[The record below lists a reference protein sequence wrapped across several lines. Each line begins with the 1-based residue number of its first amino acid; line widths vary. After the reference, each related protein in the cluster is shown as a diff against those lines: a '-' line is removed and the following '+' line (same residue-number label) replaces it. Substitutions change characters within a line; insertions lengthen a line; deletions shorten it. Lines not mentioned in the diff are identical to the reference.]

1 MAERDRQNPYWNEQH
16 DWRDR
21 LWRREGQQQSW
32 QGRPESQWS
41 PQSGY
46 TSQRTGEWQ
55 RDYRSQDQQRGYPN
69 QDSERDY
76 RAQDWQHEQR
86 HYRDQDWQRDFS
98 GRQPI
103 GGEGLQAP
111 YGGGEQ
117 SGYAPQ
123 SGYDSGWQSRERQS
137 SHGGGEQRRMHRR
150 GPKNY
155 TRSDERIREDVC
167 ERLMRSDVD
176 ASDVTVNVSGGK
188 VMLEGTVPERRMKHS
203 IEDIA
208 EQCFGV
214 TDIDNNLR
222 VSRQDHT
229 VGWTDRDRSAEADA
243 LNRCLR
249 SELSATETY
258 RQALDRDRQEYGTST
273 DYQRLSEILRDHE
286 DAASRL
292 REAVRRVGG
301 EPSTDSGAW
310 GTWSKMI
317 MGAAKL
323 FGDRAALKSLKEGE
337 ESGFVDY
344 ERLQRECRPSADLF
358 DLVSELMG
366 RQQRH
371 IRELDSLMAAA
382 ERK

>member
-1 MAERDRQNPYWNEQH
+1 MAERDRQNPYWNEQR

-21 LWRREGQQQSW
+21 LLRREGQQQGW
-32 QGRPESQWS
+32 QGRPESEWS
-41 PQSGY
+41 PESGY
-46 TSQRTGEWQ
+46 TSQRSAEWQ
-55 RDYRSQDQQRGYPN
+55 RDYRSQDQQR
-69 QDSERDY
+69 DY
-76 RAQDWQHEQR
+76 RN
-86 HYRDQDWQRDFS
+86 QDWQRDS
-98 GRQPI
+98 RDRDWQRDYSNRQPV

-111 YGGGEQ
+111 YGGGQQ
-117 SGYAPQ
+117 SGYTPQ
-123 SGYDSGWQSRERQS
+123 TGYDSGWQNRDWQNRDWRNRDWQS
-137 SHGGGEQRRMHRR
+137 GYSSGDQARPYRR

-167 ERLMRSDVD
+167 ERLMQADVD

-188 VMLEGTVPERRMKHS
+188 VMLEGTVPERRMKHR
-203 IEDIA
+203 IEDIT

-214 TDIDNNLR
+214 TDVDNNLR
-222 VSRQDHT
+222 VSRQDRT
-229 VGWTDRDRSAEADA
+229 FGWTDRGESAEADA

-258 RQALDRDRQEYGTST
+258 RQALDRDRTEYGTSS
-273 DYQRLSEILRDHE
+273 DYQRLTEILRDHE
-286 DAASRL
+286 DAASRM

-337 ESGFVDY
+337 ESGFADY
-344 ERLQRECRPSADLF
+344 ERFQHECRPSADLF